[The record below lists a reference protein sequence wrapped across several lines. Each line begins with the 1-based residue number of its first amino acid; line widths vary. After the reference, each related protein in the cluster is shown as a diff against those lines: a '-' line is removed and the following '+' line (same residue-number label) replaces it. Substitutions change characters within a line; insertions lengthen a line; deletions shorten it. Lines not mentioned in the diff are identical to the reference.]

1 MRATIYARISKDRE
15 GAGLGVQTQE
25 SDCRA
30 LAASL
35 GWTVVSVHTD
45 NDLSAYSGKP
55 RPAYRAMLRE
65 IEAGEVDVVLAWHTD
80 RLHRSVTE
88 LEEYASL
95 SDAHGVATHTVKAG
109 HLDLATSSGRLV
121 ARLLGSTA
129 RYETEHMVERQQ
141 RAKRRSA
148 EGGRWKGGR
157 RPFGYEADGVTVVPA
172 EATMLRDAAG
182 TVLAGASLRGI
193 AKAWNARGITTSTG
207 KPWDMSAVRRVLLRP
222 RCAGLMEHQG
232 QIVGAAEWPA
242 IIPEEQWRAVVEML
256 TNPARRTTTG
266 NARKWLGSGLY
277 VCGVCGST
285 VVATMAHDVR
295 AYRCRDGH
303 VSRTLA
309 DVDHYVEAV
318 IVARLR
324 RPDLAD
330 ILAKATAPGA
340 DVPALEAQSV
350 TLRARL
356 DQLAQMFGR
365 GEIDAQSLTAGTREI
380 DGRLGDVRTQITDA
394 YSGTVLSGVAE
405 APDPGAAWLEAPLD
419 RRQAV
424 LAALATVTLHKSG
437 RGRPAGWQPGESYFR
452 PETVRIEWRGQ

>member
-25 SDCRA
+25 SDCRE

-65 IEAGEVDVVLAWHTD
+65 IEAGDVDAVLAWHTD

-109 HLDLATSSGRLV
+109 HLDLSTSSGRLV

-129 RYETEHMVERQQ
+129 RYETEHMVERQK

-148 EGGRWKGGR
+148 EAGRWKGGR

-172 EATMLRDAAG
+172 EAAMMRQAAG
-182 TVLAGASLRGI
+182 VVLAGASLRGI
-193 AKAWNARGITTSTG
+193 AKAWNAGTVPTSTG
-207 KPWDMSAVRRVLLRP
+207 GPWDMSAVRRVLLRP

-232 QIVGAAEWPA
+232 QIIGAAEWPA
-242 IIPEEQWRAVVEML
+242 IIPGGQWRAVVEML
-256 TNPARRTTTG
+256 TNPTRRTTTG
-266 NARKWLGSGLY
+266 NARRWIGSGLY
-277 VCGVCGST
+277 VCGVCGAT
-285 VVATMAHDVR
+285 VIGTMRHAVR
-295 AYRCRDGH
+295 AYRCREGH

-309 DVDHYVEAV
+309 DVDRYVEAV
-318 IVARLR
+318 MVARLR

-330 ILAKATAPGA
+330 LLATATGA
-340 DVPALEAQSV
+340 DVDVAALEAQSV

-365 GEIDAQSLTAGTREI
+365 GEIDAQALTAGTREV
-380 DGRLGDVRTQITDA
+380 DGRLKDVRTRITDA
-394 YSGTVLSGVAE
+394 YSGTALSGVAE
-405 APDPGAAWLEAPLD
+405 APDPGAAWLDAPLE

-424 LAALATVTLHKSG
+424 LDVLATVTLEKSG
-437 RGRPAGWQPGESYFR
+437 RGRPAGWQPGDSYFR
-452 PETVRIEWRGQ
+452 PETVRIEWRRP